1 MDEDS
6 PSTEAVKAW
15 VDKTY
20 GEDTL
25 LRDRA
30 FCLAIEA
37 LETISI
43 SVEDSAEELARTLI
57 TLANNIYHFLKG
69 QNQ

>member
-1 MDEDS
+1 MNEDHL
-6 PSTEAVKAW
+6 STETVKAW

-20 GEDTL
+20 GEDAL

-37 LETISI
+37 LDTVSI
-43 SVEDSAEELARTLI
+43 SVEDSAEALARTLI
-57 TLANNIYHFLKG
+57 TLANNIYYFLKG